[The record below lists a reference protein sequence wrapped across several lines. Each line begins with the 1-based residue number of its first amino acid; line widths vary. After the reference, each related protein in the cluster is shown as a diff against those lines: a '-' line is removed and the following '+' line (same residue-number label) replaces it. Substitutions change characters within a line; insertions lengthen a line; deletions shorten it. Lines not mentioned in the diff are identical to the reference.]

1 MVVLMKNVYDIQQL
15 LKRYGSFIYTGDR
28 LGDLE
33 LMEMELDELY
43 QMKFVQ
49 ISEYQNAK
57 MVLKK
62 EKRLIMDKRGE

>member
-62 EKRLIMDKRGE
+62 

>member
-1 MVVLMKNVYDIQQL
+1 MKNVYDIQQL